1 MIFCAGVKMNEPRVA
16 IIDYEMCNLFSVTRA
31 CHKAGLI
38 PVITRDPDEI
48 DAADAVILPGV
59 GAFGD
64 AMKNLKQLDLIPVL
78 ERASRNKPFMGICLG
93 LQLLFSSSTE
103 FGDHTGLN
111 LIEGVV
117 EKFPNEMNGRK
128 IKVPQVGWNRI
139 SFAPSEPVFAGVPN
153 GSFFYFVHSY
163 YVNPV
168 NRAQVL
174 SCTDYEGIDY
184 CSSIKK
190 DNVIAFQF
198 HPEKSGVLGL
208 KIYENWKQMI
218 KAGRI

>member
-1 MIFCAGVKMNEPRVA
+1 MNEPTVA
-16 IIDYEMCNLFSVTRA
+16 IIDYEMCNLFSVNHA
-31 CHKAGLI
+31 CLKVGLV
-38 PVITRDPDEI
+38 PVITRDPEQI
-48 DAADAVILPGV
+48 EAADAVILPGV

-64 AMKNLKQLDLIPVL
+64 AMKNLERLDLIPVI
-78 ERASRNKPFMGICLG
+78 ERACRNKPFMGICLG
-93 LQLLFSSSTE
+93 LQLLFSGSKE
-103 FGDHTGLN
+103 FGNHTGLN

-117 EKFPNEMNGRK
+117 EKFPNEMNGRG
-128 IKVPQVGWNRI
+128 IKVPQVGWNRV

-168 NRAQVL
+168 NKSEVL
-174 SCTDYEGIDY
+174 SSTDYEGINY
-184 CSSIKK
+184 CSAIKRG
-190 DNVIAFQF
+190 NIIAFQF

-218 KAGRI
+218 KAGRV

>member
-1 MIFCAGVKMNEPRVA
+1 MNEPKVA

-31 CHKAGLI
+31 CQKAGLI
-38 PVITRDPDEI
+38 PVITRDSGEI

-64 AMKNLKQLDLIPVL
+64 AMKNLKRLNLIPVL

-103 FGDHTGLN
+103 FGDHLGLN

-117 EKFPNEMNGRK
+117 EKFPNEINGRRV
-128 IKVPQVGWNRI
+128 KVPQVGWNRV
-139 SFAPSEPVFAGVPN
+139 SFASSEPIFEGITN
-153 GSFFYFVHSY
+153 GSFFYFIHSY
-163 YVNPV
+163 YVNPI
-168 NRAQVL
+168 NKAEVL
-174 SCTDYEGIDY
+174 SSTDYEGINY
-184 CSSIKK
+184 CSAIKRG
-190 DNVIAFQF
+190 NITAFQF
-198 HPEKSGVLGL
+198 HPEKSGVFGL

-218 KAGRI
+218 KTGRV